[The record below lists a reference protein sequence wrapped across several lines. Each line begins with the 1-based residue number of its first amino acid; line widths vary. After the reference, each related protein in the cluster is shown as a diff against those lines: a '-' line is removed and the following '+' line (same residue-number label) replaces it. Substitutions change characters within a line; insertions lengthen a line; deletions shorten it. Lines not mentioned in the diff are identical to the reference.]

1 MRVCDQLGGGSLI
14 KSILFKS
21 KNIYLVDP
29 LGPHPNPL
37 SWAGVPPLPTVSV
50 LAASDSYLP
59 SLPENGLQHT
69 EATCLE
75 MPGRLCPPSSDLEA
89 TCSWLMTDRH
99 RLQKL
104 PQTEQPSGAIHI
116 LELPWG
122 QLRLNFSG
130 KPVLMTSSL
139 ALFCFFPIALSP
151 SINHLFQNPGLRL
164 SF

>member
-1 MRVCDQLGGGSLI
+1 MI

-21 KNIYLVDP
+21 KKIYLVDP

-59 SLPENGLQHT
+59 PLPENGLQQT
-69 EATCLE
+69 VAMRLE
-75 MPGRLCPPSSDLEA
+75 MPERLCPPSSDLEA
-89 TCSWLMTDRH
+89 TCSWLMTDGH

-116 LELPWG
+116 
-122 QLRLNFSG
+122 QLRLNFSV

-139 ALFCFFPIALSP
+139 ALSCFFPIALSLP
-151 SINHLFQNPGLRL
+151 Q
-164 SF
+164 